1 MEKLKIGG
9 ILYKTDLAEIGAMS
23 IPDRPGIAG
32 AILKALGDRGISV
45 RFIVQC
51 IDPHKLSHVLLCVA
65 EEDLEDALS
74 TVKSIQSDIG
84 AQMVVHKPRVGMV
97 SIFGP
102 DFQER
107 PGLAG
112 AMFSA
117 LASVGINIQ
126 AISSSIATV
135 SCLIDADRM
144 PEAVEVLHQ
153 TFEIA

>member
-9 ILYKTDLAEIGAMS
+9 ILYKTDLAEIGVMS

-32 AILKALGDRGISV
+32 AILKALGDRDISV
-45 RFIVQC
+45 RFIVHL
-51 IDPHKLSHVLLCVA
+51 IDPNNLSHVVLCVA

-74 TVKSIQSDIG
+74 TIKDIQSDIG
-84 AQMVVHKPRVGMV
+84 AQTVIHKPRVGMI

-102 DFQER
+102 EFQER

-126 AISSSIATV
+126 AISTSIATV
-135 SCLIDADRM
+135 SCLIDADRV
-144 PEAVEVLHQ
+144 PQAVEVLHQ
-153 TFEIA
+153 TFEII